1 MKQIRLCKLAVLLL
15 VFTGCGCQYHLR
27 KVKNKCGF
35 TTETITVIDTVRIPE
50 VRTDSVF
57 FYNQKDTVIIKK
69 DNLEIKYYYS
79 HDSVYIDGT
88 CKEVTVIKERTIT
101 KNVYKPRENWFW
113 WVIGILVLLLVL
125 SRFFKRG

>member
-1 MKQIRLCKLAVLLL
+1 MKQIRLCKLAVLFLF
-15 VFTGCGCQYHLR
+15 FTGCGCQYHLK
-27 KVKNKCGF
+27 KVKKKCGF
-35 TTETITVIDTVRIPE
+35 TTETITVIDTVTIPE

-57 FYNQKDTVIIKK
+57 LYNQKDTVIIQK
-69 DNLEIKYYYS
+69 DNLQIKYYYS
-79 HDSVYIDGT
+79 NDSVFIDGT

-113 WVIGILVLLLVL
+113 WVIGILVLLLIL